1 MNGLN
6 SHPLYKLFHLNTI
19 IINHLSITIALT
31 LFSFSILFILMFL
44 VFKIIFNFT
53 SSTFKNVHKKT
64 LTKLR
69 NDISF

>member
-1 MNGLN
+1 
-6 SHPLYKLFHLNTI
+6 
-19 IINHLSITIALT
+19 
-31 LFSFSILFILMFL
+31 MFL

-69 NDISF
+69 NDISFQNVTISVNNNLK